1 MDTKGKEGSLTQITI
16 PRSFFEKLAKYYQ
29 DRHCSVCDCQSN
41 YLVLNQEMIRCVILV
56 VLAVSQIRTR
66 KSKV

>member
-29 DRHCSVCDCQSN
+29 DHHCATCSCESHF
-41 YLVLNQEMIRCVILV
+41 LVLNSDNDKVCNSCRFGGV
-56 VLAVSQIRTR
+56 VNTDGEDS
-66 KSKV
+66 S